1 MAAHFDCVPYSM
13 AAWLGGGTTTVD
25 VAPCMSISW
34 AEIICNKKYNF
45 LLQIISSAVRSK
57 AFLIL
62 LNYRRD
68 SAEDFVDAARF
79 GGSSTRR
86 KLYGDLMTGLLNCG
100 AP

>member
-13 AAWLGGGTTTVD
+13 AAWLGGGATTVD

-57 AFLIL
+57 DYLI
-62 LNYRRD
+62 
-68 SAEDFVDAARF
+68 AARL
-79 GGSSTRR
+79 S
-86 KLYGDLMTGLLNCG
+86 CG
-100 AP
+100 ARWLRPCGELMI